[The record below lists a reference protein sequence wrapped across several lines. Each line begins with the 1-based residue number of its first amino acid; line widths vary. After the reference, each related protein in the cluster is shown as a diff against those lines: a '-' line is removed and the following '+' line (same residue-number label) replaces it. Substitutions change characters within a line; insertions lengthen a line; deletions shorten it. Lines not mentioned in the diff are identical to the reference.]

1 MNWIYVLLILCV
13 VDQKT
18 SCFTD
23 AFILTSQSHTIL
35 DNTRY
40 AHRHHSRA
48 TQITTLQLANNND
61 EEYDTDP
68 RDNFGR
74 SLRGLQSSALKRKS
88 VFVFFYHV

>member
-13 VDQKT
+13 VGQKT

-23 AFILTSQSHTIL
+23 AFIVTTQSYTVSQNIRYDHHTRGI
-35 DNTRY
+35 
-40 AHRHHSRA
+40 
-48 TQITTLQLANNND
+48 QITTLQLANNND